1 MIHGIVSIR
10 CIVYAKNDY
19 IQNPSACICEN
30 GKYLKSIVDN
40 SVLVCDEI
48 IKAAYNVLS
57 DVTNTIS
64 TKCDEYCVNKCL

>member
-1 MIHGIVSIR
+1 MILAIASIR

-40 SVLVCDEI
+40 SILVCNEI
-48 IKAAYNVLS
+48 IKAADNVS
-57 DVTNTIS
+57 SNVTNTIS
-64 TKCDEYCVNKCL
+64 TKCYEYCVNKCL

>member
-1 MIHGIVSIR
+1 MILAIVSIR

-40 SVLVCDEI
+40 SILVCNEI
-48 IKAAYNVLS
+48 IKAADNVS
-57 DVTNTIS
+57 SNVTNTIS
-64 TKCDEYCVNKCL
+64 TKCYEYCVNKCL